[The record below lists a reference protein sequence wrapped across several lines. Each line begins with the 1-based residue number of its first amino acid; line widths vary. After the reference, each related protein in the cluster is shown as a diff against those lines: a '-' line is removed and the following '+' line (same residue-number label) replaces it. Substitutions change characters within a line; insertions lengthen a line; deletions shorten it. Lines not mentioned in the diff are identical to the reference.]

1 MIRRDS
7 YFEIINEF
15 IDTNFIKIFTGIRRS
30 GKTTLLHSIV
40 DELKNR
46 GTPSENIFYISFES
60 MKYQN
65 IDDSIKLNNLII
77 KLIEEVDGKY
87 YFFFDEIQLVKNW
100 EKSINGF
107 HTDLNCDIYIT
118 GSNSMLLSGEYA
130 TLLSGRYKQINVY
143 PFSFKEVL
151 KYKKEIES
159 MEITEDEQKRIF
171 DEYMEFGGMPSLLE
185 LRNPKAKK
193 DALKDIYASIV
204 YNDIFG
210 RYTIKKTDLF
220 KRFSN
225 YIMNTMGETFSSK
238 SITNYLKNE
247 VEETSRNT
255 ILNFTS
261 YLENAFFI
269 YKVRREDL
277 IGKKLLKTQQKYY
290 LCDHG
295 FHHATIQSNWI
306 KQTHVLEN
314 IIYME
319 LLRRGYE
326 IKIGKIYD
334 KEIDFLCEKDGNKC
348 YIQVCTLLINPDTI
362 KREFGPLFKVKD
374 QYDKYVFSMD
384 EHDMSYE
391 GIKHVNIIDFLTN
404 DTF

>member
-1 MIRRDS
+1 M
-7 YFEIINEF
+7 N
-15 IDTNFIKIFTGIRRS
+15 
-30 GKTTLLHSIV
+30 
-40 DELKNR
+40 
-46 GTPSENIFYISFES
+46 NI
-60 MKYQN
+60 
-65 IDDSIKLNNLII
+65 IDDK
-77 KLIEEVDGKY
+77 V
-87 YFFFDEIQLVKNW
+87 
-100 EKSINGF
+100 
-107 HTDLNCDIYIT
+107 
-118 GSNSMLLSGEYA
+118 
-130 TLLSGRYKQINVY
+130 
-143 PFSFKEVL
+143 
-151 KYKKEIES
+151 
-159 MEITEDEQKRIF
+159 
-171 DEYMEFGGMPSLLE
+171 
-185 LRNPKAKK
+185 
-193 DALKDIYASIV
+193 
-204 YNDIFG
+204 
-210 RYTIKKTDLF
+210 
-220 KRFSN
+220 
-225 YIMNTMGETFSSK
+225 
-238 SITNYLKNE
+238 KNE